1 MHTYFVLCVLVQ
13 YNIIS
18 FVAQIVPTLAFGSSL
33 GLAPFSFQY
42 DPILLFLWM
51 LLYFLALQD
60 APGSPACLFLPWQ
73 SNVVTSLQV
82 SPNLLSSR
90 KEIFYTA

>member
-51 LLYFLALQD
+51 LFTFWPYKMLLA
-60 APGSPACLFLPWQ
+60 PLP
-73 SNVVTSLQV
+73 V
-82 SPNLLSSR
+82 SFSHDR
-90 KEIFYTA
+90 AM

>member
-60 APGSPACLFLPWQ
+60 APGSPSCLFLPWQ